1 MRALVTAL
9 LACAILA
16 TAAAPSALAAPH
28 RGRCLPGST
37 VDPGETM
44 VVDVQGNPRNDTRL
58 HRYYGFD
65 RPMLADSGERV
76 RLQTYNDIVVAC
88 AAWARGRC

>member
-1 MRALVTAL
+1 
-9 LACAILA
+9 
-16 TAAAPSALAAPH
+16 
-28 RGRCLPGST
+28 
-37 VDPGETM
+37 M

-88 AAWARGRC
+88 AAWGSGRC